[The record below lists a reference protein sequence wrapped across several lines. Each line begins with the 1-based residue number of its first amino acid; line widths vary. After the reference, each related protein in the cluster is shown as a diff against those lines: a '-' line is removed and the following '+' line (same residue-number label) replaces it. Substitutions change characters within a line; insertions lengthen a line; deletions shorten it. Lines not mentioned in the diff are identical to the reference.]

1 MQLLIY
7 RLVYPILW
15 IISKLPW
22 RIFYMFST
30 AIYILV
36 YHIIGYRRRTV
47 TNNLTLVFPE
57 KTTDQIKTI
66 RKAFYKHM
74 CDMFL
79 EMIKSM
85 TITDEELLARF
96 KITNVEEIK
105 ALEAKNKSII
115 VLMAHYASYEWATV
129 AQLVIN
135 FPTVGIYKKIK
146 NKYFDR
152 LVHRIRQRYEARLI
166 PSFNA
171 MQAITNDKAQGKLCS
186 YALVSDQSPKLK
198 NAMYWTDFMGIKVP
212 AYLGGEVLARRLD
225 LSVSYLH
232 VEKVKRGFYQA
243 KFITITDD
251 ISKCRKFEIVDTYLK
266 LLEKQIRERPELY
279 LWTHKRWKHNNSTI
293 PHNATVN

>member
-22 RIFYMFST
+22 RFFYMFST
-30 AIYILV
+30 GVYILV
-36 YHIIGYRRRTV
+36 YHIIGYRKRTV
-47 TNNLTLVFPE
+47 TENLTLVFPD
-57 KTTDQIKTI
+57 KTPTEIDAI

-129 AQLVIN
+129 AQLLIE

-146 NKYFDR
+146 NKYFDQ

-171 MQAITNDKAQGKLCS
+171 MQAITNDKAEGKLCS

-232 VEKVKRGFYQA
+232 VEKVKRGYYQA
-243 KFITITDD
+243 KFITITND
-251 ISKCRKFEIVDTYLK
+251 ISKCEKYEVVDIYLQ

-279 LWTHKRWKHNNSTI
+279 LWTHKRWKHRNAKI
-293 PHNATVN
+293 PHDATVH